1 MNKIKEYLRLTRF
14 DKPAGLLLLLWPTL
28 WGVWLA
34 AEGYPGEKWLFIF
47 IVGVIVMRAFGC
59 AVNDMIDYRLDRQ
72 VARTQHRPLA
82 SGAISHQE
90 AAAVALLMLCIAF
103 ILWWQLPVI
112 ARGWAAAALLITVL
126 YPLGKKIIPIP
137 QAILGVAFSFGIIIA
152 YAAIRDA
159 PPPPEAWGFVIAN
172 WCWVMSYDTIYAMC
186 DRDDD
191 IRHNAKSSAI
201 WFGDNDVMLI
211 SIFYVIAIVLLSVLG
226 LWIWPAAI
234 AYQVAL
240 IAAMVLVFRFWRLYR
255 SRQPAACQLA
265 FKINHWWGA
274 FVWAGIV
281 SAFI

>member
-82 SGAISHQE
+82 TGAISHQE

-152 YAAIRDA
+152 YAAIRNA